1 MGGET
6 DAAVDDGG
14 VERVGSA
21 TGAGH
26 EGVSLADREGLVS
39 YARRMASDDL
49 APGMSGNLSVRRGG
63 LMAITPSGVPYERMT
78 PADIC
83 LVRTSDEALLSG
95 PRPSTETPMHL
106 ALYQASHA
114 AAIVHTHSP
123 FVIALST
130 VLDELP
136 AVHYAMADLGGPV
149 RVAPYARFGT
159 TQLAASAAAKLAGR
173 SAVILRNHGALAC
186 GPTLERA
193 YERARTLE
201 WLARVYWY
209 AQLAGTPQTLSEGA
223 LAEVGDAVRALRYG
237 EAAPPPPA
245 VTPPPRA
252 TPPPAAVPPSGSV
265 PPPAGTPPPAATP
278 PPRASQPPAAVPPS
292 RSVPPPGAAPPPE
305 S

>member
-1 MGGET
+1 MTGNT
-6 DAAVDDGG
+6 DAAAGISG
-14 VERVGSA
+14 AAGSA
-21 TGAGH
+21 AADAGRD
-26 EGVSLADREGLVS
+26 GVRLADRESLVT

-49 APGMSGNLSVRRGG
+49 APGTAGNLSVRRGG
-63 LMAITPSGVPYERMT
+63 QMAITPSGMPYERMT

-83 LVRTSDEALLSG
+83 LVRTSDAALVSG

-114 AAIVHTHSP
+114 GAIVHTHSP

-159 TQLAASAAAKLAGR
+159 TQLAAGAAAKLAGR
-173 SAVILRNHGALAC
+173 NAVILRNHGALAC

-209 AQLAGTPQTLSEGA
+209 ARLAGAPQTLSESA
-223 LAEVGDAVRALRYG
+223 LAEVSDAVRSLRYG
-237 EAAPPPPA
+237 EAAPPEEA
-245 VTPPPRA
+245 PPPE
-252 TPPPAAVPPSGSV
+252 AA
-265 PPPAGTPPPAATP
+265 
-278 PPRASQPPAAVPPS
+278 
-292 RSVPPPGAAPPPE
+292 PPPGAPPPG

>member
-1 MGGET
+1 MAGDT
-6 DAAVDDGG
+6 DAAAGIIG
-14 VERVGSA
+14 AAGSA
-21 TGAGH
+21 AADAGRD
-26 EGVSLADREGLVS
+26 EVRLADREGLVS
-39 YARRMASDDL
+39 YARRMAADDL
-49 APGMSGNLSVRRGG
+49 APGTSGNLSVRRGG
-63 LMAITPSGVPYERMT
+63 QMAITPSGMPYERMT

-83 LVRTSDEALLSG
+83 LVRTSDAALISG

-159 TQLAASAAAKLAGR
+159 TQLAARAAAGLAGR
-173 SAVILRNHGALAC
+173 NAVILRNHGALAC

-193 YERARTLE
+193 YERACTLE

-209 AQLAGTPQTLSEGA
+209 ARLAGTPQTLSESA
-223 LAEVGDAVRALRYG
+223 LAEVSDAVRSLRYG
-237 EAAPPPPA
+237 EAAPP
-245 VTPPPRA
+245 TE
-252 TPPPAAVPPSGSV
+252 AAPPSGAA
-265 PPPAGTPPPAATP
+265 PTTGPAPLSEAA
-278 PPRASQPPAAVPPS
+278 PPS
-292 RSVPPPGAAPPPE
+292 GAAPSSGALPPPGL
-305 S
+305 